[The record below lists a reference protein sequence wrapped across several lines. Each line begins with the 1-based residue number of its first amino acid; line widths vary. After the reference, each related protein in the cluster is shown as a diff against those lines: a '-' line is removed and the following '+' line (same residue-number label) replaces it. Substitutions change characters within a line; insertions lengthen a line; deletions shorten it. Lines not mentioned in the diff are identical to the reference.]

1 MVGNDRSPRTTP
13 RATARHEATMSTAR
27 EPILD
32 RSRRTPTGGAAL
44 RMTADA
50 TRGTSNLATRPRAG
64 NISTETR
71 AGA

>member
-1 MVGNDRSPRTTP
+1 MWQEPADQR
-13 RATARHEATMSTAR
+13 RATARAEATMSTAR
-27 EPILD
+27 DPILD
-32 RSRRTPTGGAAL
+32 RSRRTPHTGAGL
-44 RMTADA
+44 RVTADE

>member
-1 MVGNDRSPRTTP
+1 
-13 RATARHEATMSTAR
+13 MSTAR
-27 EPILD
+27 DPILD
-32 RSRRTPTGGAAL
+32 RSRRTPRPGAAL
-44 RMTADA
+44 RVTADA

>member
-1 MVGNDRSPRTTP
+1 
-13 RATARHEATMSTAR
+13 MSTAR
-27 EPILD
+27 DPILD
-32 RSRRTPTGGAAL
+32 RSRRTPDQGNGL
-44 RMTADA
+44 HVTADA

>member
-1 MVGNDRSPRTTP
+1 
-13 RATARHEATMSTAR
+13 MSTATV
-27 EPILD
+27 PILD
-32 RSRRTPTGGAAL
+32 RSRRTPTGGVAL
-44 RMTADA
+44 RVTADA